1 MNAPGQPSKRKF
13 AKNLRWQF
21 VANGAQALLGGIY
34 LIFLGRT
41 LGAANFGIFSVITAV
56 VTVAGA
62 LLELRIQDVVA
73 RSLGA
78 EVSWEG
84 KSFKYRNKLV
94 DLFALEFVSRLIPA
108 AAVILLAVWLQNL
121 SKLPAGASES
131 IMIAAL
137 GFFLSKTG
145 NGVSTGLLRVLGRT
159 DLLALCST
167 SDWALRLV
175 FTWLLSLSLFFSIN
189 SVLWIAVAASAI
201 CNFAQVGLAVYEFHK
216 QAKSTIEP
224 TWFANGFGQR
234 MRSELRLLLANW
246 GLSVSDLMAKD
257 LDITLISATLPHE
270 TIGLYKMAKSLVQVI
285 WRAIDPVY
293 LAVMPEIQKLWQTEQ
308 YKELKQLLTKLTW
321 ALGLL
326 SVVLI
331 VGVFAAVSFF
341 YEAVLGA
348 GYAGLPAIMGL
359 MSVWIVLCGPLI
371 WGLPLLVATNRP
383 EWAVIASLSGSAVG
397 FLAFTLLT
405 PHYGLTGA
413 ALAWIATLVVGAIV
427 TTGSAVWFARDKLL
441 LLNSEL
447 SS

>member
-1 MNAPGQPSKRKF
+1 LNAPGQPSKRKF

-84 KSFKYRNKLV
+84 KSSKYRNKLL

-108 AAVILLAVWLQNL
+108 GVVMLLAVWLQNL

-175 FTWLLSLSLFFSIN
+175 FTWLLSLSLLFSIN
-189 SVLWIAVAASAI
+189 TVLWIAVAASAI
-201 CNFAQVGLAVYEFHK
+201 CNFAQVGLAVHEFHK
-216 QAKSTIEP
+216 QAKSTSEP
-224 TWFANGFGQR
+224 TWFANGFGVR
-234 MRSELRLLLANW
+234 MRSELRLLMANW

-308 YKELKQLLTKLTW
+308 FQVLKRVLTKMTW

-331 VGVFAAVSFF
+331 VGVYAGVSFF
-341 YEAVLGA
+341 HEAVLGS
-348 GYAGLPAIMGL
+348 GYSGLPAIMGL
-359 MSVWIVLCGPLI
+359 MSLWIVLCAPLI
-371 WGLPLLVATNRP
+371 WGFPLLVAVNRP
-383 EWAVIASLSGSAVG
+383 EWGVIASLCGSFIG
-397 FLAFTLLT
+397 FLTFTTLT
-405 PHYGLTGA
+405 PHYGLKGA
-413 ALAWIATLVVGAIV
+413 AVAWIATLVVSATV
-427 TTGSAVWFARDKLL
+427 MAGSAIWFARGKLGQQ
-441 LLNSEL
+441 NSPL
-447 SS
+447 GG